1 MEVAVQDTPQT
12 RATQNYRRRLSERGV
27 CRFEVMGLES
37 DRALIRSLAK
47 RLARND
53 PEAAQI
59 RESISRSVD
68 PEKGRKGGILAA
80 LLRSPL
86 VGSNLDRKSTRLNS
100 SHPSIS

>member
-1 MEVAVQDTPQT
+1 MQSTPQN
-12 RATQNYRRRLSERGV
+12 RATRNYRRRLSERGV

-47 RLARND
+47 RLTRDD

-59 RESISRSVD
+59 RESINRSVGA
-68 PEKGRKGGILAA
+68 EKGRRGGIAAA

-86 VGSNLDRKSTRLNS
+86 VGSNLDLERVRTPGREIDL
-100 SHPSIS
+100 